1 VAERDGSAQGL
12 EGVCLRAEP
21 PMDLSTLAAIDLGAI
36 PDAGA
41 RTAIR
46 GLLNLVEQLVA
57 ENRALREEVQQLRDA
72 LARAQGEQ
80 GRPKVQ
86 PHTAPARAADYSS
99 ERQRR
104 QPKDWQKAAKV
115 DQLVITR
122 TERLAVDPAT
132 LPPDAEYKGTE
143 RVVVQDLKLE
153 VDTVCFEK
161 EVWYLPSEQRSVR
174 AVLPAGYEGE
184 FGPGIKALA
193 LALHYG
199 ANVTEA
205 KLLELFRHAGV
216 LMSTGYLAGLLSG
229 DPAGFA
235 AEARAVERAGLAS
248 SPWQHLDDTGTRVDG
263 RNWYC
268 HVFGNGLFSVYR
280 TTPKKD
286 RLTVLEVLSGGQR
299 QYLWNAEAD
308 VHLEAWGLTTSATRW
323 LTGLARDQVLD
334 VATAE
339 GWLDRAGRGP
349 GAQTRTRLLEA
360 LAIAAYHAQTDWPMV
375 ECLVCDDAAQFR
387 LVTDE
392 LALCWVHEGRH
403 YTKLTAHL
411 PQHRTQLATFRQE
424 FWTYYRDLLAYRVQ
438 PTAAE
443 RTRLQTRFETL
454 FTPTTGFQLL
464 DERIALTRRK
474 QHDLLRVLDHPE
486 LPLHNNPAELAAR
499 RRVRKR
505 DASFGPRSAA
515 GRAAWDTFHT
525 LAATT
530 QQLGVS
536 FYAFLKDRLTHAGVE
551 PPLARLLSERASAL
565 SLGASW
571 AVS

>member
-1 VAERDGSAQGL
+1 
-12 EGVCLRAEP
+12 
-21 PMDLSTLAAIDLGAI
+21 MDLSAVASIDLEAI

-46 GLLNLVEQLVA
+46 GLLNLVEQVVA
-57 ENRALREEVQQLRDA
+57 ENRALREEVQRLRDA

-80 GRPKVQ
+80 GRPKVK
-86 PHTAPARAADYSS
+86 PHTAPPPAADYSS

-104 QPKDWQKAAKV
+104 QPKDWQKASKV
-115 DQLVITR
+115 DQLAITR
-122 TERLAVDPAT
+122 TERLVVDPAT
-132 LPPDAEYKGTE
+132 LPADAEYKGIE
-143 RVVVQDLKLE
+143 AVVVQDLKLE
-153 VDTVCFEK
+153 LDTVCFEK
-161 EVWYLPSEQRSVR
+161 EVWYLPSAQRSVR
-174 AVLPAGYEGE
+174 ATLPAGYDGQ

-193 LALHYG
+193 LALHFG

-216 LMSTGYLAGLLSG
+216 VLSSGYLAGLLSG
-229 DPAGFA
+229 DMAGLTT
-235 AEARAVERAGLAS
+235 EARAVERAGLAS
-248 SPWQHLDDTGTRVDG
+248 SPWQHFDDTATRVNG
-263 RNWYC
+263 QNEHC

-286 RLTVLEVLSGGQR
+286 RLTVLDVLGGGQR

-308 VHLEAWGLTTSATRW
+308 VHLEAWGLTVSAARW
-323 LTGLARDQVLD
+323 LSGLPRDQVLD
-334 VATAE
+334 VATVE
-339 GWLDRAGRGP
+339 GWLDRPGRRP
-349 GAQTRTRLLEA
+349 GTQTRTRLLEA
-360 LAIAAYHAQTDWPMV
+360 LAIAAYHAQTEWPIV
-375 ECLVCDDAAQFR
+375 ECLVCDDAPQFR

-403 YTKLTAHL
+403 YTKLTAYL
-411 PQHRTQLATFRQE
+411 PQHRAPLDTFRKQ
-424 FWTYYRDLLAYRVQ
+424 FWTYYHELLAYRVQ

-454 FTPTTGFQLL
+454 FTPDTGFRLL
-464 DERIALTRRK
+464 DERITLTRRK
-474 QHDLLRVLDHPE
+474 QLDLLRVLDHPE

-505 DASFGPRSAA
+505 DASFGPRSPA

-536 FYAFLKDRLTHAGVE
+536 FYAFLKDRLTRAGRV
-551 PPLARLLSERASAL
+551 PPLDALLTERAGHR

-571 AVS
+571 ALS

>member
-1 VAERDGSAQGL
+1 
-12 EGVCLRAEP
+12 
-21 PMDLSTLAAIDLGAI
+21 MDLSGLTAIDLEAI

-46 GLLNLVEQLVA
+46 GLLNLIEQLTA

-80 GRPKVQ
+80 GRPKVK
-86 PHTAPARAADYSS
+86 PNTAPAADYSS
-99 ERQRR
+99 ERHRR
-104 QPKDWQKAAKV
+104 QPKDWQKASKV

-132 LPPDAEYKGTE
+132 LPAEAEYKGTE
-143 RVVVQDLKLE
+143 AVVVQDLKLAL
-153 VDTVCFEK
+153 DTVCFEK
-161 EVWYLPSEQRSVR
+161 EVWYVPSELRSVR
-174 AVLPAGYEGE
+174 AALPAGYDGQ

-216 LMSTGYLAGLLSG
+216 VMSSGYLAGLLSG
-229 DPAGFA
+229 DPADLA

-248 SPWQHLDDTGTRVDG
+248 SPWQHFDDTATRVAG
-263 RNWYC
+263 QNEHC

-280 TTPKKD
+280 TAPKKD
-286 RLTVLEVLSGGQR
+286 RLTVLDVLGGGQR
-299 QYLWNAEAD
+299 HYLWNADAD
-308 VHLEAWGLTTSATRW
+308 VHLDAWGLRTSATRW
-323 LTGLARDQVLD
+323 LSGLPRDQLLD
-334 VATAE
+334 VPTVE
-339 GWLDRAGRGP
+339 GWLDRTGRGP
-349 GAQTRTRLLEA
+349 GPQTRTRLLEA
-360 LAIAAYHAQTDWPMV
+360 LAIAAYHAQTDWPIV
-375 ECLVCDDAAQFR
+375 ECLVCDDAPQFR

-392 LALCWVHEGRH
+392 LALCWVHEARH
-403 YTKLTAHL
+403 YTKLTAYV
-411 PQHRTQLATFRQE
+411 PQHRAHLDAFRTE
-424 FWTYYRDLLAYRVQ
+424 FWGYYRDLLAYRDQ
-438 PTAAE
+438 PTLAA
-443 RTRLQTRFETL
+443 RTRLETRFETL
-454 FTPTTGFQLL
+454 FTPDTGFRLL

-474 QHDLLRVLDHPE
+474 QPDLLRVLDHPE

-505 DASFGPRSAA
+505 DASFGPRSLA
-515 GRAAWDTFHT
+515 GRAAWDTLHT

-536 FYAFLKDRLTHAGVE
+536 FYAFLQDRLTRAGLV
-551 PPLARLLSERASAL
+551 PPLDRLLTERASHLA
-565 SLGASW
+565 LGASW
-571 AVS
+571 ASP